1 MIGCKVVFIESIHT
15 ISLRQGNSFKAYA
28 LNILHTVT
36 DFIIIIIIIIIIVV
50 VTVVVANI
58 TTTIIYVTSII
69 IIIIKIVI
77 DIATFVINIASILS
91 VSSIGSK
98 NDIVVTLKVINTLVV
113 ASLLLEQLVVVVC
126 YENYLVR
133 TGSLVPHD

>member
-36 DFIIIIIIIIIIVV
+36 DFIIIIIIIIIV

-126 YENYLVR
+126 YEDYLVR
-133 TGSLVPHD
+133 TGSLIPHD